1 MHREW
6 PVASDKKYIAPAPYL
21 MSPKSSGLSVTPFL
35 LSSLDVECVEKQ
47 WECAMTKSSTTL
59 TDNSPDWGAGEIERQ
74 APADSIIEQLVQLRP
89 WLRSMQFEAE
99 RQRRI
104 PEETVQRLNATG
116 IYSLTTPPRFGGAD
130 LSAKDLFR
138 IYEAF
143 GRGCGATSWTV
154 WAATGG
160 NLWSAAFPDDVLK
173 PIYSEPWIGNRTCA
187 CGGSTRRLS
196 GSGRKVD
203 GGWMVR
209 GAWPFATA
217 SAHASHSYL
226 AVYYDDHDDAKVGMV
241 IMPKESYV
249 RRDDWDAMGLAAT
262 GSATIAVDEEQFV
275 PDERFSTPQRL
286 MERLAELKE
295 QGVALRPG
303 GIGRSVM
310 VGSGNAV
317 GMAEHALELFLE
329 GIGKKPIAYSPYKRQ
344 QDAPVTHLNVG
355 YVQMQIKAARH
366 LAEAALDDLDRLNDE
381 NKEATPKDIVRYHAD
396 AAYVWDSC
404 ATAVEALFKASG
416 ASGISKK
423 QLLQLVARN
432 CRAGSMH
439 AAHNIQTC
447 MENYGRQLCGV
458 ETAVKSTNVL
468 ERAS

>member
-1 MHREW
+1 
-6 PVASDKKYIAPAPYL
+6 
-21 MSPKSSGLSVTPFL
+21 
-35 LSSLDVECVEKQ
+35 
-47 WECAMTKSSTTL
+47 
-59 TDNSPDWGAGEIERQ
+59 
-74 APADSIIEQLVQLRP
+74 LRA
-89 WLRSMQFEAE
+89 WLRGMQSEAE

-104 PEETVQRLNATG
+104 PQETVERLDTAG

-130 LSAKDLFR
+130 FSSRDLFR

-143 GRGCGATSWTV
+143 GSGCGATAWTV

-160 NLWSAAFPDDVLK
+160 NLWSAAFPHDLVK
-173 PIYSEPWIGNRTCA
+173 TVYCEPWVGNRTCA

-196 GSGRKVD
+196 GTARRVD

-217 SAHASHSYL
+217 SVHASHAYL
-226 AVYYDDHDDAKVGMV
+226 AVYFDDTDDAKVGMV
-241 IMPKESYV
+241 LLPKESYV
-249 RRDDWDAMGLAAT
+249 LRDDWDAMGLAAT
-262 GSATIAVDEEQFV
+262 GSATISIDKELFV
-275 PDERFSTPQRL
+275 PDARFSTPQRL
-286 MERLAELKE
+286 IERLADLKE
-295 QGVALRPG
+295 EGFGLRPG
-303 GIGRSVM
+303 GLSRSIIS
-310 VGSGNAV
+310 GSGNAV
-317 GMAEHALELFLE
+317 GMAEYALELFLE
-329 GIGKKPIAYSPYKRQ
+329 SIGKKAIAYSPYKRQ

-355 YVQMQIKAARH
+355 YARMQISAARRV
-366 LAEAALDDLDRLNDE
+366 AEAALDDLDRLHDE
-381 NKEATPKDIVRYHAD
+381 NRDLSQDETVRYHAD

-404 ATAVEALFKASG
+404 ATAIEALFKASG

-458 ETAVKSTNVL
+458 EAAVKSTSVL
-468 ERAS
+468 ERAG